1 MNMETTYGTYDVDS
15 FSDLYKEANGRRP
28 GQYFWEWVNKASPEE
43 LQLEW
48 NFLCKEADLRLLEQE
63 AAYSACLLEFEQQMT
78 AWKKDYGVA
87 TDTAVRWLHDAY
99 GTQGDNEYL
108 DYHLGVPY
116 GTINKYLASVL

>member
-1 MNMETTYGTYDVDS
+1 METTYGTYDVDS